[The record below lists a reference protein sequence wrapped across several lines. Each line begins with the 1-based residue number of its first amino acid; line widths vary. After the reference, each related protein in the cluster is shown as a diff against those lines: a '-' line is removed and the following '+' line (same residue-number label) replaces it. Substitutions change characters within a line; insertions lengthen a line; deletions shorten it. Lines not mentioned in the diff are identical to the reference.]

1 MVLRDVLGTN
11 ATDIWNKDLCSYGGR
26 ISFKKSLKTAIP
38 NARVTFYAGRS
49 SNNGFEFRANFD
61 DGRGI
66 HWTFMS
72 PTNNRHG
79 VDFSLSRQVPMS
91 CGLLFHMRIYLS
103 FVLYWHVPHPRARI
117 CTARDVQTGHV
128 AYQYLNRTLVLF
140 ETICNLN
147 GGILCSVRITN
158 MSWTNPVLLSGH
170 SMVCPDRVRA

>member
-1 MVLRDVLGTN
+1 MN

-91 CGLLFHMRIYLS
+91 CGLLFYGGYENIFVICSILARTTPTRKDMYRKRCTDGTCRLS
-103 FVLYWHVPHPRARI
+103 IPPPYAGVVRNNLQPQWRDLMFGKDHEYVLDQP
-117 CTARDVQTGHV
+117 
-128 AYQYLNRTLVLF
+128 RTLK
-140 ETICNLN
+140 
-147 GGILCSVRITN
+147 
-158 MSWTNPVLLSGH
+158 WTFDGLSG
-170 SMVCPDRVRA
+170 